1 MNKIKLIVIGGPTA
15 SGKTD
20 VSLELAK
27 MLDSEIISYDSR
39 QVFKYLDIGTAKPTQ
54 EELAVA
60 KHHFIDCLE
69 LTDYFSAGRFAEE
82 AYPIIQNLN
91 ARGKTPIL
99 VGGTGFYVDAL
110 CNGMFDEEKSDNS
123 KRKEITKKY
132 DEIYKNEG
140 SDKLVELLKEVD
152 PKAVE
157 QYADK
162 NHRRLIRALEY
173 YEINGKRF
181 SEANQE
187 LPETNL
193 EPHFFG
199 VEWDREMLYNR
210 INLRTELMWEKGLI
224 EETQKVLDMGYSS
237 DLNSLH
243 TVGYKECIKFLDGEW
258 EKSFAI
264 EEMKKNTRRYAKRQL
279 TWFRRYENMKYL
291 TGNSKEIAEEIIK
304 SMGLG

>member
-1 MNKIKLIVIGGPTA
+1 MTNKTKLIVIGGPTA

-20 VSLELAK
+20 VSLELAN

-39 QVFKYLDIGTAKPTQ
+39 QVFKHIDIGTAKPTK
-54 EELAVA
+54 EELTVA

-82 AYPIIQNLN
+82 AYPIIQDLKE
-91 ARGKTPIL
+91 RGKTPIL

-110 CNGMFDEEKSDNS
+110 CNGMFDEEKSDNLE
-123 KRKEITKKY
+123 RKKITKKY
-132 DEIYKNEG
+132 NEIYKNEG
-140 SDKLVELLKEVD
+140 VNKLVDLLKKVD
-152 PKAVE
+152 PEAVA
-157 QYADK
+157 QYPDK

-173 YEINGKRF
+173 FEMNEKPF
-181 SEANQE
+181 SQANE
-187 LPETNL
+187 DLAETNL
-193 EPHFFG
+193 EPYFFG
-199 VEWDREMLYNR
+199 IDWDREKLYHR

-224 EETQKVLDMGYSS
+224 EETQKVLDMGYSP

-258 EKSFAI
+258 EKDFAI

-291 TGNSKEIAEEIIK
+291 DGTSKEIAEQIIDL
-304 SMGLG
+304 MNF